1 MNFLELLFHSNLDE
15 ILWNKEI
22 FQRVINDIKKQ
33 CPNVMTDYRFFNFC
47 HHNYSKKLYTELKE
61 LVIEGIIIPNKELH
75 IATINK
81 ELLSSK
87 ITNKKSKLCYEQE
100 CAIKIFVQGI
110 EINSKVYKYENINE
124 SFITK
129 LFD

>member
-1 MNFLELLFHSNLDE
+1 MNFLELLFYSNLEE

-33 CPNVMTDYRFFNFC
+33 CPNVMTNYCFFNFC
-47 HHNYSKKLYTELKE
+47 HHNYSKKLHIELKE
-61 LVIEGIIIPNKELH
+61 LVLEGIIIPNKETH
-75 IATINK
+75 IASINK
-81 ELLSSK
+81 KLLSSK
-87 ITNKKSKLCYEQE
+87 IINKKSKLCHEDE
-100 CAIKIFVQGI
+100 CAIKILIQGL
-110 EINSKVYKYENINE
+110 EINNKAYKYENINE